1 MRTCVCACVVGW
13 GAGKNMFCF
22 ESKNFTRLKLE
33 IFSVVFSGWV
43 VIERNSTMP
52 VVLVVKLKAI
62 PGTRVGVCNTIL
74 LSIFFFIYLA
84 FT

>member
-1 MRTCVCACVVGW
+1 MCVRVLWVGE
-13 GAGKNMFCF
+13 GGRICF
-22 ESKNFTRLKLE
+22 VLGSKNFTRLKLE
-33 IFSVVFSGWV
+33 IFLVVFSGWV

-52 VVLVVKLKAI
+52 VVLVVKLKAS